1 MLPLFSFDNDRMILT
16 SDIIRSV
23 QGEADAQAVYREV
36 RNSGDF
42 IGFARQ
48 FAFDV
53 DHRVSRNALW
63 TLTKAT
69 DKEIAQLQPM
79 LDELIDQAL
88 KTDSSSVRRL
98 SLNVVDMLEM
108 KEEDLRSDLYDFC
121 LEHAVDVEELPG
133 IQAICIKIAYR
144 ISTFYPELMAEL
156 KRILEGME
164 IEYYKPAVKSI
175 RNRILSGKYQ

>member
-1 MLPLFSFDNDRMILT
+1 MFSFDNDRMILT

-48 FAFDV
+48 FAFDA

-156 KRILEGME
+156 KRILKGME

-175 RNRILSGKYQ
+175 RSRILSGKYQ